1 MRRRLPR
8 DWTERY
14 NTAPLLIETFVESP
28 RYTGAVYRATNS
40 CQRCHKS
47 IRHVGITDSA
57 FDGEL
62 LAAAR
67 RFEPVTGPYLLL
79 VARIQPHNGDIRHAE
94 LHSYEVHGIGRHEM
108 KRKRQLD

>member
-1 MRRRLPR
+1 MYVTSFDSPHR
-8 DWTERY
+8 
-14 NTAPLLIETFVESP
+14 APLDFNTPPRTESVADALVSEP
-28 RYTGAVYRATNS
+28 APTE
-40 CQRCHKS
+40 S